1 LGITADDAD
10 ELKQAILSAVI
21 TEEATPTERDEYGQ
35 RFVVDFSMKRQEKE
49 AVVRS
54 SWIIRSGEDDPRL
67 TSCYV
72 L

>member
-1 LGITADDAD
+1 
-10 ELKQAILSAVI
+10 AILSAVAS
-21 TEEATPTERDEYGQ
+21 EEAVPTEQDEYGQ
-35 RFVVDFSMKRQEKE
+35 RYVVDFSMNRQGKE

-54 SWIIRSGEDDPRL
+54 LWIIRAGEDYPRL

>member
-1 LGITADDAD
+1 M
-10 ELKQAILSAVI
+10 
-21 TEEATPTERDEYGQ
+21 EYGQ
-35 RFVVDFSMKRQEKE
+35 RYVVDFPMKRQDKE

-54 SWIIRSGEDDPRL
+54 SWIVRREEDYPRL

>member
-1 LGITADDAD
+1 MTASDSE
-10 ELKQAILSAVI
+10 ELRDSILAAISS
-21 TEEATPTERDEYGQ
+21 EEAFPTEQDEYGQ
-35 RFVVDFSMKRQEKE
+35 RYVVDFTLKRQEKE

-54 SWIIRSGEDDPRL
+54 SWIVRVGEDYPRL